1 LFLNFETWTF
11 ADIMTAI
18 RSIGVAIASLVATSS
33 LSYAACFDAPGA
45 CKIAGGSY
53 HVAWPP
59 GVPRDKVI
67 PAVVALHSY
76 KASGLGLIK
85 SGKMVKTILAR
96 GYAVI
101 TPEGTNGS
109 WQFRGGGRDDVAFI
123 RAVADDA
130 AKRSTIAR
138 DRMMLAGF
146 SVGGSM
152 VAYVACRSPGAFKAY
167 APVSGN
173 FWKPEPQSC
182 AGPVNYL
189 HMHGS
194 SDTTMPVAGRAVGKG
209 LRQAN
214 LLESLATLAR
224 ASGCNDPQQKSAS
237 THNWKGCKT
246 SVRLVM
252 HPGGHSVPR
261 FWAGTVLDWFA
272 GL

>member
-1 LFLNFETWTF
+1 
-11 ADIMTAI
+11 MTTLRNLILPLMALAAFNVP
-18 RSIGVAIASLVATSS
+18 SD
-33 LSYAACFDAPGA
+33 AACFDSPGA

-59 GVPRDKVI
+59 GVPRDKTV

-76 KASGLGLIK
+76 KGSGLGLIK
-85 SGKMVKTILAR
+85 SGKMVKAILAR

-101 TPEGTNGS
+101 TPEGINGN

-130 AKRSTIAR
+130 ARRGNVAR
-138 DRMMLAGF
+138 GRMMLVGF

-173 FWKPEPQSC
+173 FWKPEPTSC

-189 HMHGS
+189 HTHGS
-194 SDTTMPVAGRAVGKG
+194 SDTTMPIAGRSVGKG
-209 LRQAN
+209 LRQAD
-214 LLESLATLAR
+214 LRESLATLAR
-224 ASGCNDPQQKSAS
+224 ASGCDDAGNKTAS
-237 THNWKGCKT
+237 TRKWKGCN
-246 SVRLVM
+246 SSLRLVI

-261 FWAGTVLDWFA
+261 FWAGTALDWFS

>member
-1 LFLNFETWTF
+1 MRSFSLFAF
-11 ADIMTAI
+11 
-18 RSIGVAIASLVATSS
+18 IAMATLANSLPVQ
-33 LSYAACFDAPGA
+33 AACFDAPGA
-45 CKIAGGSY
+45 CKVSGGSY

-59 GVPRDKVI
+59 GVPRNKTV

-76 KASGLGLIK
+76 KASGLGLLK
-85 SGKMVKTILAR
+85 SGKMVKALLAR

-101 TPEGTNGS
+101 APEGIGGS
-109 WQFRGGGRDDVAFI
+109 WQFRGGGRDDVVFI

-130 AKRSTIAR
+130 AKRGNVAR
-138 DRMMLAGF
+138 SQMILAGF

-173 FWKPEPQSC
+173 FWKPEPKSC
-182 AGPVNYL
+182 NGPVNYL

-194 SDTTMPVAGRAVGKG
+194 NDTTMPIAGRSVGAG

-214 LLESLATLAR
+214 LLDSLATLAR
-224 ASGCNDPQQKSAS
+224 ASGCNDADTKSAITRS
-237 THNWKGCKT
+237 WKGCN
-246 SVRLVM
+246 SSLRLVM
-252 HPGGHSVPR
+252 HGGGHSVPKV
-261 FWAGTVLDWFA
+261 WAGTVVNWFE

>member
-1 LFLNFETWTF
+1 MKLLTVFGLTAAALAVF
-11 ADIMTAI
+11 A
-18 RSIGVAIASLVATSS
+18 SPSS
-33 LSYAACFDAPGA
+33 AACFDAPGA

-59 GVPRDKVI
+59 GVPRDKVV

-85 SGKMVKTILAR
+85 SGKMVKDILAR

-101 TPEGTNGS
+101 APEGINGS
-109 WQFRGGGRDDVAFI
+109 WQFRGGGRDDVTFI

-130 AKRSTIAR
+130 AKRGKVAR
-138 DRMMLAGF
+138 NRMMLAGF

-152 VAYVACRSPGAFKAY
+152 VAYVACKSPGAFKAY

-173 FWKPEPQSC
+173 FWKPEPKTC

-189 HMHGS
+189 HTHGS
-194 SDTTMPVAGRAVGKG
+194 SDTTMPVAGRSVGKG
-209 LRQAN
+209 MQQAN
-214 LLESLATLAR
+214 LLDSLATLAR
-224 ASGCNDPQQKSAS
+224 ASGCDDADVETAT
-237 THNWKGCKT
+237 THSWKGCN
-246 SVRLVM
+246 SSIRLVM

-261 FWAGTVLDWFA
+261 FWAATALDWFQ

>member
-1 LFLNFETWTF
+1 VKLFGMI
-11 ADIMTAI
+11 AAAI
-18 RSIGVAIASLVATSS
+18 LLAALPAS
-33 LSYAACFDAPGA
+33 AACFDSAGA
-45 CKIAGGSY
+45 CKVAGGSY

-59 GVPRDKVI
+59 GVPKDKTV

-76 KASGLGLIK
+76 KGSGLGLIK
-85 SGKMVKTILAR
+85 SGKMVKALLAR

-101 TPEGTNGS
+101 APEGMNGS
-109 WQFRGGGRDDVAFI
+109 WQFRAGAKRDDVAFI

-130 AKRSTIAR
+130 AKRGNIAR
-138 DRMMLAGF
+138 GRMILAGF

-152 VAYVACRSPGAFKAY
+152 VAYVACKSPGAFKAY

-173 FWKPEPQSC
+173 FWKPEPKTC

-189 HMHGS
+189 HTHGS
-194 SDTTMPVAGRAVGKG
+194 ADTTMPIAGRAVGAG

-224 ASGCNDPQQKSAS
+224 ASGCDDADEKSAT
-237 THNWKGCKT
+237 THSWKGCN
-246 SVRLVM
+246 SHLRLVM
-252 HPGGHSVPR
+252 HGGGHAVPR
-261 FWAGTVLDWFA
+261 FWAGTVVDWFE

>member
-1 LFLNFETWTF
+1 MSLIRSVGLSAALFLTV
-11 ADIMTAI
+11 
-18 RSIGVAIASLVATSS
+18 SASSQ
-33 LSYAACFDAPGA
+33 AACFESAGA

-59 GVPRDKVI
+59 GVPRDKTV

-76 KASGLGLIK
+76 KGSGLGLIR
-85 SGKMVKTILAR
+85 SGKMVKALLAR

-101 TPEGTNGS
+101 APEGTNGS

-130 AKRSTIAR
+130 AKRGNVAR
-138 DRMMLAGF
+138 SRMILAGF

-152 VAYVACRSPGAFKAY
+152 VAYVACKSPGAFKAY

-189 HMHGS
+189 HTHGS
-194 SDTTMPVAGRAVGKG
+194 TDNTMPISGRSVGKG

-224 ASGCNDPQQKSAS
+224 ASGCNDADVKSATS
-237 THNWKGCKT
+237 RSWKGCNT
-246 SVRLVM
+246 SLRLVM

-261 FWAGTVLDWFA
+261 AWAGTVLDWFA

>member
-1 LFLNFETWTF
+1 MGRYLFVGLTL
-11 ADIMTAI
+11 TA
-18 RSIGVAIASLVATSS
+18 V
-33 LSYAACFDAPGA
+33 LSYSAPSQAACFESQSS
-45 CKIAGGSY
+45 CKVAGGSY

-59 GVPRDKVI
+59 GVSRDKSV

-76 KASGLGLIK
+76 KGSGLGLIK
-85 SGKMVKTILAR
+85 SGKMVKAILAR

-101 TPEGTNGS
+101 TPEGINGS

-130 AKRSTIAR
+130 AKRGNIAR
-138 DRMMLAGF
+138 GRMMLAGF

-189 HMHGS
+189 HTHGS
-194 SDTTMPVAGRAVGKG
+194 ADTTMPVAGRSVGKG

-224 ASGCNDPQQKSAS
+224 ASGCDDANEKIAS
-237 THNWKGCKT
+237 TRRWKGCN
-246 SVRLVM
+246 SSLRLVM

-261 FWAGTVLDWFA
+261 SWAGTALDWFS

>member
-1 LFLNFETWTF
+1 MVQCRLFGLAAATV
-11 ADIMTAI
+11 
-18 RSIGVAIASLVATSS
+18 VAFSTPSH
-33 LSYAACFDAPGA
+33 AACFDSPGA
-45 CKIAGGSY
+45 CKIVGGSY

-59 GVPRDKVI
+59 GVPRDKTV

-76 KASGLGLIK
+76 KASGLGLIR

-101 TPEGTNGS
+101 TPEGIGGS
-109 WQFRGGGRDDVAFI
+109 WQFRGGRRDDVAFI

-130 AKRSTIAR
+130 AKRGNLSR
-138 DRMMLAGF
+138 NRMMLAGF

-173 FWKPEPQSC
+173 FWKPEPKSC

-189 HMHGS
+189 HTHGS
-194 SDTTMPVAGRAVGKG
+194 SDTTMPIAGRNVGSG
-209 LRQAN
+209 MRQAN
-214 LLESLATLAR
+214 LLDSLATLAR
-224 ASGCNDPQQKSAS
+224 ASGCNDANEKTAT
-237 THNWKGCKT
+237 THSWKGCNS

-252 HPGGHSVPR
+252 HSGGHSVPR
-261 FWAGTVLDWFA
+261 SWAGTALDWFA

>member
-1 LFLNFETWTF
+1 VAF
-11 ADIMTAI
+11 
-18 RSIGVAIASLVATSS
+18 SIPSR
-33 LSYAACFDAPGA
+33 AACFESPGA

-53 HVAWPP
+53 HVAWPA
-59 GVPRDKVI
+59 GVSRDKTV

-76 KASGLGLIK
+76 KGSGLGLIK
-85 SGKMVKTILAR
+85 SGKMVKAILAR

-101 TPEGTNGS
+101 TPEGINGS
-109 WQFRGGGRDDVAFI
+109 WQFHGGSRDDVAFI

-130 AKRSTIAR
+130 AKRGNIAR
-138 DRMMLAGF
+138 GRMMLAGF

-173 FWKPEPQSC
+173 FWKPEPQTC

-189 HMHGS
+189 HMHGADDS
-194 SDTTMPVAGRAVGKG
+194 TMPIAGRAVGKG

-224 ASGCNDPQQKSAS
+224 ASGCDDADQKRATSK
-237 THNWKGCKT
+237 TWKGCNS

-261 FWAGTVLDWFA
+261 AWAGTVLDWFA

>member
-1 LFLNFETWTF
+1 VIKLRALGLL
-11 ADIMTAI
+11 AL
-18 RSIGVAIASLVATSS
+18 SIGCLASTAN
-33 LSYAACFDAPGA
+33 AACLDTASA
-45 CKIAGGSY
+45 CKVAGGSY
-53 HVAWPP
+53 HIAWPP
-59 GVPRDKVI
+59 GVPRDKAV

-101 TPEGTNGS
+101 TPEGINGS

-130 AKRSTIAR
+130 AKRGNIMR
-138 DRMMLAGF
+138 GRMMLAGF

-152 VAYVACRSPGAFKAY
+152 VAYVACRSPGSFKAY

-173 FWKPEPQSC
+173 FWKPEPTTC

-189 HMHGS
+189 HTHGS
-194 SDTTMPVAGRAVGKG
+194 ADTTMPVSGRVVGKG

-214 LLESLATLAR
+214 LLESLSTLAR
-224 ASGCNDPQQKSAS
+224 ASGCDDVKQLSA
-237 THNWKGCKT
+237 TTRQWKGCK
-246 SVRLVM
+246 SNVRLLM

-261 FWAGTVLDWFA
+261 FWAGTALDWFA

>member
-1 LFLNFETWTF
+1 MKRPAVF
-11 ADIMTAI
+11 ALTAAALA
-18 RSIGVAIASLVATSS
+18 VIAAPSS
-33 LSYAACFDAPGA
+33 ADCFDTPSA

-59 GVPRDKVI
+59 GVPRNKTV

-85 SGKMVKTILAR
+85 SGKMVKAILAR
-96 GYAVI
+96 SYAVI
-101 TPEGTNGS
+101 TPEGINGS
-109 WQFRGGGRDDVAFI
+109 WQFRGGRRDDVAFI

-130 AKRSTIAR
+130 AKRSNIAR
-138 DRMMLAGF
+138 NRMMLAGF

-152 VAYVACRSPGAFKAY
+152 VAYVACKNPGSFKAY

-173 FWKPEPQSC
+173 FWKPEPKSC

-189 HMHGS
+189 HTHGS
-194 SDTTMPVAGRAVGKG
+194 ADTTMPIAGRSVGKG
-209 LRQAN
+209 IQQAN
-214 LLESLATLAR
+214 LLDSLATLAR
-224 ASGCNDPQQKSAS
+224 ASGCEDADVKSAT
-237 THNWKGCKT
+237 THSWKGCN
-246 SVRLVM
+246 SSLRLVM

-261 FWAGTVLDWFA
+261 FWAGTALDWFE

>member
-1 LFLNFETWTF
+1 VKTLKIHKLRVLGTLALTCASF
-11 ADIMTAI
+11 APLAQ
-18 RSIGVAIASLVATSS
+18 
-33 LSYAACFDAPGA
+33 AACFETAGA

-59 GVPRDKVI
+59 GVPRDKTV

-85 SGKMVKTILAR
+85 SGKMVKTLLAR

-101 TPEGTNGS
+101 APEGINGS

-130 AKRSTIAR
+130 ARRGNIAR
-138 DRMMLAGF
+138 NRMLLAGF

-152 VAYVACRSPGAFKAY
+152 VAYVACRSPGSFKAY

-173 FWKPEPQSC
+173 FWKPEPTTC

-189 HMHGS
+189 HTHGVN
-194 SDTTMPVAGRAVGKG
+194 DTTMPVAGRVVGKD

-214 LLESLATLAR
+214 LLESLSTLGK
-224 ASGCNDPQQKSAS
+224 ASGCDDTNALSA
-237 THNWKGCKT
+237 TTRQLKGCKT
-246 SVRLVM
+246 SMRLLM

-261 FWAGTVLDWFA
+261 FWAGTALDWFA

>member
-1 LFLNFETWTF
+1 MKRFKTF
-11 ADIMTAI
+11 AFLALALT
-18 RSIGVAIASLVATSS
+18 SIAPSAK
-33 LSYAACFDAPGA
+33 AACFKSAGA

-59 GVPRDKVI
+59 GVPRDKTV

-76 KASGLGLIK
+76 KGSGLGLIK
-85 SGKMVKTILAR
+85 SGKMVKAILAR

-101 TPEGTNGS
+101 TPEGINGS

-130 AKRSTIAR
+130 AKRGNIAR
-138 DRMMLAGF
+138 GRMMLAGF

-189 HMHGS
+189 HTHGS
-194 SDTTMPVAGRAVGKG
+194 TDTTMPIAGRSVGQG
-209 LRQAN
+209 MRQAN
-214 LLESLATLAR
+214 LLESMAKFAR
-224 ASGCNDPQQKSAS
+224 ASGCDDADQKSA
-237 THNWKGCKT
+237 TTRRWTGC
-246 SVRLVM
+246 SSSLRLVM

-261 FWAGTVLDWFA
+261 SWAGTALDWFA

>member
-1 LFLNFETWTF
+1 MKRLMISGILALGSTLVVP
-11 ADIMTAI
+11 TAQA
-18 RSIGVAIASLVATSS
+18 G
-33 LSYAACFDAPGA
+33 CFDSAGA
-45 CKIAGGSY
+45 CKVAGGSY

-59 GVPRDKVI
+59 GVARDKTVA
-67 PAVVALHSY
+67 AVVALHSY
-76 KASGLGLIK
+76 KGSGLGLIK
-85 SGKMVKTILAR
+85 SGKMVKAILAR

-101 TPEGTNGS
+101 TPEGINGN

-123 RAVADDA
+123 RSVADDA
-130 AKRSTIAR
+130 AKRGNIAR
-138 DRMMLAGF
+138 GRMMLAGF

-173 FWKPEPQSC
+173 FWKPEPKSC

-189 HMHGS
+189 HTHGS
-194 SDTTMPVAGRAVGKG
+194 TDTTMPIAGRSVGGG

-224 ASGCNDPQQKSAS
+224 ASGCDDADVKSAT
-237 THNWKGCKT
+237 THSWKGCN
-246 SVRLVM
+246 SSLRLVM
-252 HPGGHSVPR
+252 HSGGHSVPR
-261 FWAGTVLDWFA
+261 SWAGTALDWFA

>member
-1 LFLNFETWTF
+1 MNVLRH
-11 ADIMTAI
+11 AA
-18 RSIGVAIASLVATSS
+18 LVALGLVALAGPSS
-33 LSYAACFDAPGA
+33 AACLDKPGA
-45 CKIAGGSY
+45 CRVAGGSY
-53 HVAWPP
+53 HIAWPP
-59 GVPRDKVI
+59 GVSRDKTV

-76 KASGLGLIK
+76 KGSGLGLIR

-101 TPEGTNGS
+101 TPEGTNGM

-130 AKRSTIAR
+130 AKRGNIAR
-138 DRMMLAGF
+138 GRMMLAGF

-152 VAYVACRSPGAFKAY
+152 VAYVACRSPGSFKAY
-167 APVSGN
+167 APVSGH
-173 FWKPEPQSC
+173 FWKPEPTSC

-189 HMHGS
+189 HTHGAV
-194 SDTTMPVAGRAVGKG
+194 DTTMPIAGRSVGSG

-224 ASGCNDPQQKSAS
+224 ASGCDDAGVKSA
-237 THNWKGCKT
+237 TTRRWKGC
-246 SVRLVM
+246 SSSMRLVM

-261 FWAGTVLDWFA
+261 FWAGTVLDWFS

>member
-1 LFLNFETWTF
+1 MTVFHRIGLF
-11 ADIMTAI
+11 TAAALAL
-18 RSIGVAIASLVATSS
+18 AIPAN
-33 LSYAACFDAPGA
+33 AACLDSPGA

-53 HVAWPP
+53 HIAWPP
-59 GVPRDKVI
+59 GVSRDKTV

-76 KASGLGLIK
+76 KASGLGLLK
-85 SGKMVKTILAR
+85 SGKMVKDILAR

-101 TPEGTNGS
+101 TPEGINGN

-130 AKRSTIAR
+130 AKRGNISR
-138 DRMMLAGF
+138 GRMMLAGF

-152 VAYVACRSPGAFKAY
+152 VAYVACRSPGAFKGY

-173 FWKPEPQSC
+173 FWKPEPKSC

-189 HMHGS
+189 HTHGS
-194 SDTTMPVAGRAVGKG
+194 SDTTMPVAGRSVGKG
-209 LRQAN
+209 LLQAN
-214 LLESLATLAR
+214 LLESLATFAR
-224 ASGCNDPQQKSAS
+224 ASGCSDAGEKSAT
-237 THNWKGCKT
+237 THSWKDCK
-246 SVRLVM
+246 SSIRLVM

-261 FWAGTVLDWFA
+261 FWAGTALNWFA